1 MDRNYHVFSD
11 GRIER
16 KNDTVRLVTEDGE
29 KKYIPIENAD
39 ALFLHGQIDFNTRL
53 ISFLNDHGVAMHVF
67 GWEDYYAGSIMP
79 KRGQTSGRTVVE
91 QVRAYDD
98 EIHRRQLAA
107 AIVSGS
113 IHNMRTNAVYYN
125 GRNHRDLEQQIA
137 DLQAAAERVT
147 DDDPIDELM
156 GIEATARKTYYSTF
170 NEILPA
176 EFRLDRREFNP
187 PPNEVNSLISF
198 GNTLVYANCVSAI
211 RSTALDPTISY
222 LHEPGERRYSL
233 SLDLADLFKPVIADR
248 VLFRLV
254 NRGQITHDDFETELG
269 SCLLNDSGRQTYTK
283 AFEEALERTVEHPRL
298 KRKVSYQYLMRLE
311 AYKLKKHLLTG
322 ESYDSFKRWW

>member
-1 MDRNYHVFSD
+1 MDKNYHVFSD

-16 KNDTVRLVTEDGE
+16 KDDTIRLVTEDGE
-29 KKYIPIENAD
+29 KKYVPVENAE
-39 ALFLHGQIDFNTRL
+39 ALYLHGQIDFNTRL
-53 ISFLNDHGVAMHVF
+53 ISFLNDHGTAIHVF

-98 EIHRRQLAA
+98 EIHRRRLAA
-107 AIVSGS
+107 AIVEGS
-113 IHNMRTNAVYYN
+113 IHNMRTNVVYYD
-125 GRNHRDLEQQIA
+125 GRDRDLEREIS
-137 DLQAAAERVT
+137 DLDEARERV
-147 DDDPIDELM
+147 DDTLAVEELM
-156 GIEATARKTYYSTF
+156 GIEARARKIYYRTF
-170 NEILPA
+170 DEILPA
-176 EFRLDRREFNP
+176 EYRLGRREYNP

-198 GNTLVYANCVSAI
+198 GNSLVYSNCVSAI
-211 RSTALDPTISY
+211 RATALDPAISY

-233 SLDLADLFKPVIADR
+233 SLDIADLFKPVLADR

-254 NRGQITHDDFETELG
+254 NRTQITTDDFETELG

-283 AFEEALERTVEHPRL
+283 AFEETLERTVEHPQL
-298 KRKVSYQYLMRLE
+298 KRNVSYQYLMRLE

>member
-1 MDRNYHVFSD
+1 MDRNYHIFSD
-11 GRIER
+11 GSVER
-16 KNDTVRLVTEDGE
+16 KDDTVRLVTGE
-29 KKYIPIENAD
+29 GDKEYIPVENAE
-39 ALFLHGQIDFNTRL
+39 AVFLHGQIDYNTRL
-53 ISFLNDHGVAMHVF
+53 MSFLNKQGVAMHVF

-98 EIHRRQLAA
+98 EQHRRRLAA
-107 AIVSGS
+107 EIVAGS

-125 GRNHRDLEQQIA
+125 GRGQDLERAIA
-137 DLQAAAERVT
+137 DLEDAAGRI
-147 DDDPIDELM
+147 DDELPVEELM
-156 GIEATARKTYYSTF
+156 GIEATARKAYYRTF

-176 EFRLDRREFNP
+176 EFRLDGREYNP

-198 GNTLVYANCVSAI
+198 GNSLVYANCVSAI
-211 RSTALDPTISY
+211 RATALDPTISY

-254 NRGQITHDDFETELG
+254 NRNQIGQDDFETELG
-269 SCLLNDSGRQTYTK
+269 SCLLNESGRKTYTK
-283 AFEEALERTVEHPRL
+283 EFEETLERTVKHPEL
-298 KRKVSYQYLMRLE
+298 NQKVSYQYLMRIE

-322 ESYDSFKRWW
+322 ESYDAFRRWW

>member
-1 MDRNYHVFSD
+1 MDRNYHIFSD
-11 GRIER
+11 GSVER
-16 KNDTVRLVTEDGE
+16 KDDTVRLVTEDGN
-29 KKYIPIENAD
+29 KKYIPVENAE
-39 ALFLHGQIDFNTRL
+39 AVFLHGQIDYNTRL
-53 ISFLNDHGVAMHVF
+53 MSFLNKQGVAMHVF

-98 EIHRRQLAA
+98 EQHRRQLAA
-107 AIVSGS
+107 EIVTGS

-125 GRNHRDLEQQIA
+125 GRGQDLEQEIA
-137 DLQAAAERVT
+137 DLEKAADRVE
-147 DDDPIDELM
+147 DSLPVAELM
-156 GIEATARKTYYSTF
+156 GTEATARKAYYRMF
-170 NEILPA
+170 NEVLPA
-176 EFRLDRREFNP
+176 EFRLDGREYNP

-198 GNTLVYANCVSAI
+198 GNSLVYANCVSAI
-211 RSTALDPTISY
+211 RATALDPTISY

-254 NRGQITHDDFETELG
+254 NRKQIGQEHFETELG
-269 SCLLNDSGRQTYTK
+269 SCLLNESGRKTYTK
-283 AFEEALERTVEHPRL
+283 ELEETLERTVEHPEL
-298 KRKVSYQYLMRLE
+298 NKKVSYQYLMRIE

-322 ESYDSFKRWW
+322 ESYDAFRRWW

>member
-16 KNDTVRLVTEDGE
+16 TDDTVRVVTDDGE
-29 KKYIPIENAD
+29 KKYVPIENAE

-53 ISFLNDHGVAMHVF
+53 VSFLNKQGVAMHVF

-79 KRGQTSGRTVVE
+79 KRGQTSGRTVVS

-98 EIHRRQLAA
+98 TDHRRQLAA

-113 IHNMRTNAVYYN
+113 IHNMRTNAVYYDGR
-125 GRNHRDLEQQIA
+125 GRNLETEITDLE
-137 DLQAAAERVT
+137 AATERVA
-147 DDDPIDELM
+147 DDLPVDELM
-156 GIEATARKTYYSTF
+156 GIEATARKAYYRTF
-170 NEILPA
+170 NEILPD
-176 EFRLDRREFNP
+176 EFRLSRREYNP
-187 PPNEVNSLISF
+187 PPNEINSLISF
-198 GNTLVYANCVSAI
+198 GNSLVYANCVSAI
-211 RSTALDPTISY
+211 RATALDPTISY

-233 SLDLADLFKPVIADR
+233 SLDLADLFKPVLADR

-254 NRGQITHDDFETELG
+254 NRGQLTRDDFETELG
-269 SCLLNDSGRQTYTK
+269 SCLLNERGRQTYSK
-283 AFEEALERTVEHPRL
+283 AFEETLERTVDHPQLNRN
-298 KRKVSYQYLMRLE
+298 VSYQYLLRLE

-322 ESYDSFKRWW
+322 EPYEPFKRWW